1 MDQELLRKVG
11 LFFFFCILDEKKATQ
26 FAAEAVSQL
35 YHKIQSEDLPSEVLL
50 IRVCYQIWKKK
61 NIRVAAGTVFST
73 VFAGISFQDGLD
85 LNPWREFQKKAQDDE
100 LMSVIFVKILKIELP
115 KVAFALGIS
124 EGTLRYRLGRGLR
137 KLGSMNQVGP
147 RSAYRTIL

>member
-50 IRVCYQIWKKK
+50 IRVCHQLWKKK
-61 NIRVAAGTVFST
+61 SIRSAAGSVFSTVFST
-73 VFAGISFQDGLD
+73 VSFQDGVD

-100 LMSVIFVKILKIELP
+100 LMSVIFVKILKIDLE
-115 KVAFALGIS
+115 KVAFALEIS
-124 EGTLRYRLGRGLR
+124 EGTLRYRLGRALR

-147 RSAYRTIL
+147 RSASRVNV